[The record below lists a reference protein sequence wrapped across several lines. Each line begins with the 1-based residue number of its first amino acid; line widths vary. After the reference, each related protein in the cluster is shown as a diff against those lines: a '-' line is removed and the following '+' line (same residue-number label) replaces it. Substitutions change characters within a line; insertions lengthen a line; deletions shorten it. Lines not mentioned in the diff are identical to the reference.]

1 MVAMNLPPHLPH
13 HRRHQKSI
21 ADRRNPHAPAFTLI
35 ELDPRE
41 IIDGL
46 QLGQAYAAED
56 APHSGSLRETCPYC
70 PGVPL
75 QLVLRF
81 RHVKRS
87 HVFCSNCTRCYDALY
102 PDGTSAL
109 AVNLP
114 SVADT
119 IPF

>member
-1 MVAMNLPPHLPH
+1 MVAFTHPPKKQ
-13 HRRHQKSI
+13 HQPSI
-21 ADRRNPHAPAFTLI
+21 ADRRNPYAPEFTLI
-35 ELDPRE
+35 ELDPRD
-41 IIDGL
+41 IIDGI
-46 QLGQAYAAED
+46 QLEQGYASED

-87 HVFCSNCTRCYDALY
+87 HVFCRSCTRCYDALY

-109 AVNLP
+109 ATQLP
-114 SVADT
+114 EIADT

>member
-1 MVAMNLPPHLPH
+1 MNAFKPSSKPAQQP
-13 HRRHQKSI
+13 SI
-21 ADRRNPHAPAFTLI
+21 RDRRNPHAPEFTLI

-41 IIDGL
+41 IIEGI
-46 QLGQAYAAED
+46 QLTHGYVAED
-56 APHSGSLRETCPYC
+56 APHSGCLRETCPYC

-87 HVFCSNCTRCYDALY
+87 HVFCRSCTRCYDALY

-109 AVNLP
+109 AVHMP
-114 SVADT
+114 EFADT